1 MQLDTVKNYLDVTWA
16 DTATDAK
23 LAGILSRA
31 ESTLS
36 SYAGVELDFTDE
48 TTSEAQ
54 LLLDLCRYIWWERFE
69 EFKIN
74 YQSELLML
82 RANAAAA
89 ENGGDGLDGEENES
103 TNEEN
108 KQP

>member
-36 SYAGVELDFTDE
+36 SYAGVELDFADE
-48 TTSEAQ
+48 TTPEAQ

-89 ENGGDGLDGEENES
+89 AANGESGEDDEGTDEENG
-103 TNEEN
+103 
-108 KQP
+108 QP

>member
-1 MQLDTVKNYLDVTWA
+1 MQLDTVKNYLDVTWT

-48 TTSEAQ
+48 TTPEAQ

-82 RANAAAA
+82 RANAATVEGGDDEGTDE
-89 ENGGDGLDGEENES
+89 ENG
-103 TNEEN
+103 
-108 KQP
+108 QP

>member
-1 MQLDTVKNYLDVTWA
+1 MQLDTVKNYLDVTWV

-48 TTSEAQ
+48 TTPEAQ

-74 YQSELLML
+74 YQSELIML

-89 ENGGDGLDGEENES
+89 AADGESGEDDESTDEENG
-103 TNEEN
+103 
-108 KQP
+108 QP

>member
-1 MQLDTVKNYLDVTWA
+1 MQLDTVKNYLDVTWT

-48 TTSEAQ
+48 TTPEAQ

-89 ENGGDGLDGEENES
+89 NGGDGEDDESTDEENG
-103 TNEEN
+103 
-108 KQP
+108 QP

>member
-36 SYAGVELDFTDE
+36 SYAGVELDFADE
-48 TTSEAQ
+48 TTPEAQ

-89 ENGGDGLDGEENES
+89 DGESCEDDES

-108 KQP
+108 GQP

>member
-1 MQLDTVKNYLDVTWA
+1 MQLDTVKNYLDVTWT

-48 TTSEAQ
+48 TTPEAQ

-74 YQSELLML
+74 YQSELIML

-89 ENGGDGLDGEENES
+89 TADGESGEDDEGTDEENG
-103 TNEEN
+103 
-108 KQP
+108 QP

>member
-1 MQLDTVKNYLDVTWA
+1 MQLDTVKNYLDVTWT

-36 SYAGVELDFTDE
+36 SYAGVELDFADE
-48 TTSEAQ
+48 TTPEAQ

-89 ENGGDGLDGEENES
+89 DGESGEDDESTDEENG
-103 TNEEN
+103 
-108 KQP
+108 QP

>member
-1 MQLDTVKNYLDVTWA
+1 MQLDTVKNYLDVTWT

-48 TTSEAQ
+48 TTPEAQ

-74 YQSELLML
+74 YQSELIML

-89 ENGGDGLDGEENES
+89 EGGEDDEGADEENG
-103 TNEEN
+103 
-108 KQP
+108 QP

>member
-1 MQLDTVKNYLDVTWA
+1 MQLDTVKNYLDVTWTG
-16 DTATDAK
+16 TATDAK

-48 TTSEAQ
+48 TTPEAQ

-89 ENGGDGLDGEENES
+89 DGEGGENDEGTDEENG
-103 TNEEN
+103 
-108 KQP
+108 QP

>member
-1 MQLDTVKNYLDVTWA
+1 MQLDTVKNYLDVTWT

-48 TTSEAQ
+48 TTPEAQ
-54 LLLDLCRYIWWERFE
+54 LLLDCCRYIWWERFE

-74 YQSELLML
+74 YQSELIML
-82 RANAAAA
+82 RANAAAVEGGDDDEGTDE
-89 ENGGDGLDGEENES
+89 ENG
-103 TNEEN
+103 
-108 KQP
+108 QP

>member
-48 TTSEAQ
+48 TTPEAQ

-74 YQSELLML
+74 YQSELIML

-89 ENGGDGLDGEENES
+89 GDGDDDESTDEENG
-103 TNEEN
+103 
-108 KQP
+108 QP